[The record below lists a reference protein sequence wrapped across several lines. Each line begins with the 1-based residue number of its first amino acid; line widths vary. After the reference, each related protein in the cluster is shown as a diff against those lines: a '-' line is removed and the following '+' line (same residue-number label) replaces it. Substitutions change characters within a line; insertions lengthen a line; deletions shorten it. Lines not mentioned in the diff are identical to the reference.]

1 MLEALK
7 KVESLGAQVTYHAS
21 LMSLPEITEK
31 YKTVTMGEIGS
42 KLRYSHPSNPGNPE
56 IIDPIPRHQL
66 AFVISRFLGLFNN
79 PQLRTLQDLVTFNKE
94 HAAEELPPGTNCS
107 KFIFFKHSLYTMVQ
121 TNPARKC
128 WKMPSTII

>member
-1 MLEALK
+1 
-7 KVESLGAQVTYHAS
+7 
-21 LMSLPEITEK
+21 
-31 YKTVTMGEIGS
+31 MGEIGS